1 MPSLVEVVA
10 EVMGDHYSELRENLE
25 MIKDV
30 VGREEQQF
38 RRTLATGS
46 QILEEAV
53 ISLADGESLP
63 GNVAFQLHDTFGFPV
78 EVTEEILSERNLTLD
93 KEGFDVS
100 MNEQRERARSARD
113 DGPVIANEVYRDILD
128 QFEITEFVR
137 ESSRVDDAQVLAVV
151 ELEESRVEV
160 FLDKTPFYAES
171 GGQIGDVG
179 TIRSEDGVVEVDD
192 CTFALPGLHRHI
204 GRIVD
209 GTISASSSV
218 IAEIDD
224 ERRSAIR
231 RNHTAT
237 HILHWALREVLG
249 DHVKQA
255 GSLVAPDRLRFDFNH
270 FEAVKAPSE

>member
-1 MPSLVEVVA
+1 MRIFADHARSTALLISDGVFPSNEDRGYVLRRIIRRAVRHAWTLGVEDVVMPSLVEVVA

-151 ELEESRVEV
+151 ELEASRV
-160 FLDKTPFYAES
+160 
-171 GGQIGDVG
+171 
-179 TIRSEDGVVEVDD
+179 
-192 CTFALPGLHRHI
+192 
-204 GRIVD
+204 
-209 GTISASSSV
+209 
-218 IAEIDD
+218 
-224 ERRSAIR
+224 
-231 RNHTAT
+231 
-237 HILHWALREVLG
+237 
-249 DHVKQA
+249 
-255 GSLVAPDRLRFDFNH
+255 
-270 FEAVKAPSE
+270 